1 VKKSGRNA
9 KTGNPAK
16 KRARGPAPEDRESGW
31 LRWLA
36 REHRAFW
43 GMSRR
48 TQEFVLLL
56 ALIVLGAG
64 VWVWR
69 TLAG

>member
-1 VKKSGRNA
+1 MKKSGRNA
-9 KTGNPAK
+9 KTGNPAN
-16 KRARGPAPEDRESGW
+16 KRARGVAPEDREGGW
-31 LRWLA
+31 LGWLG

-43 GMSRR
+43 RLSHRGR
-48 TQEFVLLL
+48 EFVLLL

-69 TLAG
+69 TIAG